1 KANIWL
7 ETTLMNIKSTRSTTD
22 FTQTDMDSLLLSTKN
37 EKQPLLATTSSAQVN
52 INPAHTSTDLDENE
66 KQHLTI
72 TTKPL
77 GHKID
82 DQRLVKDDQQ
92 RQLLIRQHL
101 SSIQKFDGH
110 ANPKIWLKSIIEKFD
125 LLQLTTLE
133 RNELISEILTGDALI
148 WYIEEQEHMPTFMTF
163 MKQFLQYF
171 GNQELKTDPSTEM
184 ISSCTTS
191 KQLDDS
197 HTQDTVTNCL
207 RNQWLITNLEKLQ
220 KYSGKSQQNV
230 SKWLRELQQT
240 LNIFKLT
247 ADEKLF
253 YVSLCLEGDARDWF
267 YDNPDLCATWSIFT
281 KNL

>member
-1 KANIWL
+1 
-7 ETTLMNIKSTRSTTD
+7 
-22 FTQTDMDSLLLSTKN
+22 MDSLLLSTKN

-184 ISSCTTS
+184 IS
-191 KQLDDS
+191 
-197 HTQDTVTNCL
+197 
-207 RNQWLITNLEKLQ
+207 
-220 KYSGKSQQNV
+220 
-230 SKWLRELQQT
+230 
-240 LNIFKLT
+240 
-247 ADEKLF
+247 
-253 YVSLCLEGDARDWF
+253 LC
-267 YDNPDLCATWSIFT
+267 
-281 KNL
+281 